1 LPAVHALHIAAVV
14 QRWGQRDA
22 LLSDC
27 ELNEEELAHPDA
39 RMPIRTFERF
49 VDRARALTGEPAIGV
64 YLGLQMQASAHGY
77 LGFAAMTAATVREGI
92 ELAVRF
98 LPTRTTALGLR
109 LDVEGAVGALVLEEH
124 ADFGT
129 ARDVVLMA
137 LIIGLWQIGTAI
149 TGQVTEGGADFAIPE
164 PSYWARVAAVAM
176 PEWRGV
182 TAVRFAQPANRLLFD
197 ATDLDQPLTMADPA
211 SLRLASEHC
220 ERELGLLGQ
229 DGPIV
234 ARARR
239 LVVKDGGV
247 ARSVEEVAGLLHLSP
262 RTLQRRLAGEGV
274 THGSLVDDELRDRAM
289 QLLQSS
295 DLPLEQVAARLGYS
309 DVSNFTRAFRRWTG
323 ATPAQYRRS
332 GQDDDE
338 PPSSK

>member
-22 LLSDC
+22 LLAESG
-27 ELNEEELAHPDA
+27 LSEEELTHPDA
-39 RMPIRTFERF
+39 RLPIRTFERF
-49 VDRARALTGEPAIGV
+49 IEQARALTGEPGIGV
-64 YLGLQMQASAHGY
+64 YMGLQMQASAHGY
-77 LGFAAMTAATVREGI
+77 LGFAAMTAGTVREAMD
-92 ELAVRF
+92 LAIRF

-109 LDVEGAVGALVLEEH
+109 LEVEGGTGLLVLEEH

-137 LIIGLWQIGTAI
+137 LIIGLWQIGTVI

-164 PSYWARVAAVAM
+164 PSYWARVAPVAM

-182 TAVRFAQPANRLLFD
+182 TSVRFSQPENRLRFD
-197 ATDLDQPLTMADPA
+197 ATDLDQQLTMADPA
-211 SLRLASEHC
+211 SLRLAREHC
-220 ERELGLLGQ
+220 ERELSVLGQ

-239 LVVKDGGV
+239 LVVKDDGST
-247 ARSVEEVAGLLHLSP
+247 RSVEEVAELLHVSP

-274 THGSLVDDELRDRAM
+274 THGSLVDAELRERAIH
-289 QLLQSS
+289 LLRSS
-295 DLPLEQVAARLGYS
+295 ELPLEQVAARLGYS
-309 DVSNFTRAFRRWTG
+309 DVSNFTRAFRRWTD

-332 GQDDDE
+332 GRPGQ
-338 PPSSK
+338 SSGSE